1 MTDNY
6 SKARWELLQVSIR
19 DSQFTI
25 LDKLAKKR
33 RIYHVPNLLH
43 AELINQAVYIFTS
56 SSKIMQLNLLTA
68 TRHFVSAT
76 EQQYL
81 MEMQKNQKFF
91 FIKDHV
97 AKQLEHS
104 LANIEKSVSASF
116 SNTVNMH

>member
-19 DSQFTI
+19 DSHFTI

-76 EQQYL
+76 EHQDL

-91 FIKDHV
+91 FTKNHV

-104 LANIEKSVSASF
+104 LANIEKSASASF